1 MCNATLAQI
10 SDRYALPA
18 RLRGGL
24 EIYTTRQSEKV
35 RASVFEAYIAGVYYD
50 FLRAGEQPSADT
62 TDITDATHEVA
73 DDEDLLR
80 AMIDQAQTS
89 AVQNALA
96 TAKKRSGELMEPLT
110 PTKAVVAQSK
120 PSPSPVVTSHRPPKR
135 PPVPDDPFAELLLYS
150 RPRPS
155 PSPPSHHS
163 QQSSDP
169 EDTSAILAP
178 LMRQVG
184 GPRSYPGRNRGQAF
198 YRLELWLHPLYVPL
212 AHWAL
217 GCMQM
222 SAVQLESIALKPA
235 KPAKPNGSVGKPE
248 WEAEDVKA
256 VSAPQLLQT
265 FVIWR
270 RTMSPS
276 FISHF
281 DPETGL
287 HEVTCQMRPLPEK
300 KKKKGQPI
308 QAKQVSKTAKI
319 ASGAV
324 DETPLTAE
332 EDLNVP
338 ATDGDDGLD
347 PAFEVRELPSLGPAR
362 AGAQE
367 QVSADRAVA
376 EDEATQGQSSE
387 PKSDTDDTE
396 GGGHQELELTQ
407 LHRQINKRAKMDFGS
422 AGKAEDTAD
431 ETVQPD
437 NPDDR
442 STWYGRRFDNLS
454 AFQRLCDELTCSVG
468 TGVRGVKILATN
480 AAAYRVLKQI
490 GIAHWLRVEEGLV
503 EDLFELT
510 VG

>member
-1 MCNATLAQI
+1 MLHDMYPSLKQGPAAVRLSSRYCSVSWISAEQKFLKDRLVCNATLAQI

-62 TDITDATHEVA
+62 TDIADAPHEVA
-73 DDEDLLR
+73 DDEGLLR
-80 AMIDQAQTS
+80 AMVDQAQPS
-89 AVQNALA
+89 AVQNAMA
-96 TAKKRSGELMEPLT
+96 AAKKRSGELMEPLT
-110 PTKAVVAQSK
+110 PTKAVMAQSK
-120 PSPSPVVTSHRPPKR
+120 PSPSPVITSHRPPKR
-135 PPVPDDPFAELLLYS
+135 PSVPDDPFAELLHYS
-150 RPRPS
+150 RPRSS

-235 KPAKPNGSVGKPE
+235 KPAKPNGSVGNPE

-256 VSAPQLLQT
+256 VNAPQLLQT

-300 KKKKGQPI
+300 KRKGQPI

-319 ASGAV
+319 ASGAA
-324 DETPLTAE
+324 DETPLTGE

-338 ATDGDDGLD
+338 ATDGEDGLD
-347 PAFEVRELPSLGPAR
+347 PTFEVKELPSQGPAR
-362 AGAQE
+362 AG
-367 QVSADRAVA
+367 VSADIAVA
-376 EDEATQGQSSE
+376 EDEAKQGQSSE
-387 PKSDTDDTE
+387 PKSDTE
-396 GGGHQELELTQ
+396 GGGHEELELTQ
-407 LHRQINKRAKMDFGS
+407 LHQRTNKRAEMDIG
-422 AGKAEDTAD
+422 AEAKAEDTS
-431 ETVQPD
+431 EKMVQPD

-454 AFQRLCDELTCSVG
+454 APQRLCWLTS
-468 TGVRGVKILATN
+468 
-480 AAAYRVLKQI
+480 
-490 GIAHWLRVEEGLV
+490 
-503 EDLFELT
+503 
-510 VG
+510 